1 MSETTILQIFIF
13 TDVFIMGI
21 LVVFAGRHL
30 YEHMVDHH
38 KIIPPAGT
46 AAKPALPLA
55 VRERLMHKAET
66 DFQTALD
73 HSVNELQRELATT
86 ITHLNK
92 QLEQLGSS
100 IIKTEMSR
108 YQYDVD
114 QMRRQADGASAKAQ
128 AEIDQHQTEL
138 KVKLAMRQSEMEAE
152 LEAKIKAEEASRL
165 QEIDTKLSDA
175 VMSFLTETLGHE
187 VDLGAQS
194 QYLLKTLDEHKDELK
209 KGISGE
215 A

>member
-1 MSETTILQIFIF
+1 MSETTILQIFIV
-13 TDVFIMGI
+13 TDIFVMGA

-30 YEHMVDHH
+30 YAHLVDHH
-38 KIIPPAGT
+38 KINPP
-46 AAKPALPLA
+46 AKPAKPSLSLA

-66 DFQTALD
+66 DFEAALN
-73 HSVNELQRELATT
+73 HSVNELQGELATT
-86 ITHLNK
+86 ISHLNK

-108 YQYDVD
+108 YQYDVN
-114 QMRRQADGASAKAQ
+114 QMRKQADGASAKAQ

-138 KVKLAMRQSEMEAE
+138 KIKLAVRQSEMEAE
-152 LEAKIKAEEASRL
+152 LKEKIKAEEAIRL

-175 VMSFLTETLGHE
+175 VMSFLTETLGHD

-194 QYLLKTLDEHKDELK
+194 QYILKTLDEHKDELK
-209 KGISGE
+209 KGVSNE